1 MTDAALTPEA
11 QPSLPARA
19 VRNVL
24 ALSAA
29 QALLGGQLMV
39 HIAFGPLAAAVIAPS
54 PAWATVP
61 ITVMILTNMAVAAP
75 LSFLTA
81 RIGRRPGFL
90 IGVVCAAIAAAL
102 SAYAIVIGSFWL
114 FLAASMGF
122 GVYQSCQ
129 NLFRFAATDHA
140 PDHFKP
146 KAISYVMLGG
156 LAGPFI
162 GPFIAANFANAL
174 DPFPLAGAYAALV
187 GLNVIGAFPLLF
199 LDAPIQRPEQKTE
212 NDAAPKRSLWEALSV
227 PGVLPAILCGMVSY
241 ATMSLVM
248 TSTSSAMVGCGHS
261 SDQAILVISAHVIA
275 MFAPSFFTGSLIA
288 RFGHA
293 AIILTGLALYALC
306 AIVAQTG
313 LGLGEFSVALVL
325 LGVGWNFSF
334 IGASSLLTERHLPE
348 DRARVQ
354 AVNEVAVF
362 GLMALASLS
371 SGVLLNA
378 FGWETVTLAT
388 LPAVGLAALVVIRT
402 LIACSSDPAGSR
414 PR

>member
-1 MTDAALTPEA
+1 MAC
-11 QPSLPARA
+11 
-19 VRNVL
+19 
-24 ALSAA
+24 
-29 QALLGGQLMV
+29 
-39 HIAFGPLAAAVIAPS
+39 AAAAS
-54 PAWATVP
+54 
-61 ITVMILTNMAVAAP
+61 
-75 LSFLTA
+75 
-81 RIGRRPGFL
+81 
-90 IGVVCAAIAAAL
+90 AL

-114 FLAASMGF
+114 FLAASMGY

-129 NLFRFAATDHA
+129 NLFRFAATDDA

-146 KAISYVMLGG
+146 KAMSYVMLGG

-199 LDAPIQRPEQKTE
+199 LDTPPQQKPS
-212 NDAAPKRSLWEALSV
+212 AADKADTPRRSLWKALSE
-227 PGVLPAILCGMVSY
+227 PGVMPAIFCAMVSY

-248 TSTSSAMVGCGHS
+248 TSTSSAMVGCGHN

-288 RFGHA
+288 RFGHGP
-293 AIILTGLALYALC
+293 IILTGLMLYVAC

-313 LGLGEFSVALVL
+313 LGLGEFSVALIL

-334 IGASSLLTERHLPE
+334 IGASSLLTERHRPE

-362 GLMALASLS
+362 GFMALASLS
-371 SGVLLNA
+371 SGILLNA
-378 FGWETVTLAT
+378 FGWEIVTLAT
-388 LPAVGLAALVVIRT
+388 LPAVGIAAIVTLRT
-402 LIACSSDPAGSR
+402 IACSSGRAGSR
-414 PR
+414 PH